1 MKPQSTILSTKQ
13 RPIDPPDSI
22 FWMGMDRLRASC
34 LGIKLV
40 EIGAFFPDERA
51 LLTPREAAR
60 AEGMGLKRH
69 KEFIAARVALK
80 GLARRIGL
88 FDKDTPDSSIETLG
102 PDEVRPCLADSTLY
116 CSVSHTRRFAVAVG
130 NVFPV
135 GVDIEVV
142 ATKTLRV
149 WHLFMA
155 PPYQDL
161 LSKPGM
167 EPDRTATRAWTMKEA
182 AAKAFG
188 LDLSEAI
195 REVEVVT
202 VGEEESLL
210 RHRGKTHS
218 VLHAEGQSH
227 VISLLT
233 CDAL

>member
-1 MKPQSTILSTKQ
+1 
-13 RPIDPPDSI
+13 
-22 FWMGMDRLRASC
+22 MGMDRLRASC
-34 LGIKLV
+34 IGIELV
-40 EIGAFFPDERA
+40 VIGTFLPDETD

-60 AEGMGLKRH
+60 AEGLGLKRR
-69 KEFIAARVALK
+69 KEFTAARAALK

-88 FDKDTPDSSIETLG
+88 ADSDMPDSSIETLG
-102 PDEVRPCLADSTLY
+102 PDGVRPCLADSDLY

-130 NVFPV
+130 NDRPV

-142 ATKTLRV
+142 ATKTLRI

-155 PPYQDL
+155 PPHRDL

-167 EPDRTATRAWTMKEA
+167 EPERTATRAWTMKEA

-195 REVEVVT
+195 REVEVVA
-202 VGEEESLL
+202 VGEEESVLS
-210 RHRGKTHS
+210 HRGKTHS

>member
-1 MKPQSTILSTKQ
+1 MKSQSPTPSTKP
-13 RPIDPPDSI
+13 RPNDSLDCI
-22 FWMGMDRLRASC
+22 FWMGMDRLRGSC
-34 LGIKLV
+34 IGVELV
-40 EIGAFFPDERA
+40 EIGTFFPGKTDQ
-51 LLTPREAAR
+51 LTPREASR
-60 AEGMGLKRH
+60 AEGMGLKRC
-69 KEFIAARVALK
+69 KEFTAARVALK
-80 GLARRIGL
+80 RLARRIAL
-88 FDKDTPDSSIETLG
+88 ADKDMPDASIETLG
-102 PDEVRPCLADSTLY
+102 PDGVRPCLADSDLC

-130 NVFPV
+130 NARPV

-142 ATKTLRV
+142 ATKTLRI

-155 PPYQDL
+155 PAYHDF

-167 EPDRTATRAWTMKEA
+167 EPERTATRAWTMKEA

-195 REVEVVT
+195 REVEVVA
-202 VGEEESLL
+202 VGEQESLL
-210 RHRGKTHS
+210 RHRGKTYS